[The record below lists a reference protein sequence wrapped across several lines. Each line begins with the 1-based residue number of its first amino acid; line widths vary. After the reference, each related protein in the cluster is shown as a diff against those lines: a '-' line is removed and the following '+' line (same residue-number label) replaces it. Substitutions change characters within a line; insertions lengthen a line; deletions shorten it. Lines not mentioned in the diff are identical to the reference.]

1 MEPMNFTAVSDNHR
15 MKISLMNLS
24 NWRNQHLSLAY
35 VLIDE
40 TEQANEDGNCY
51 SFDGRKNE
59 EAKCVHKDHVS
70 AV

>member
-40 TEQANEDGNCY
+40 TE
-51 SFDGRKNE
+51 
-59 EAKCVHKDHVS
+59 
-70 AV
+70 